1 MFVFMKNMFI
11 GLLSFNGSLASMNN
25 VSSHTAC
32 ISLNNQLCV
41 ARPTFI
47 DLNFIEYK

>member
-1 MFVFMKNMFI
+1 MFGFIKHTFI
-11 GLLSFNGSLASMNN
+11 GLLSFNGLLASMNN

-32 ISLNNQLCV
+32 ISLNNHLCV